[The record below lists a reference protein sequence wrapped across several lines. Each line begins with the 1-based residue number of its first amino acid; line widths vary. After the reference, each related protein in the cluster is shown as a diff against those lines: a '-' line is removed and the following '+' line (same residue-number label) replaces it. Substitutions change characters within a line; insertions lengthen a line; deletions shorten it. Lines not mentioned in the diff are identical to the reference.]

1 MDIKTLTLIPPLLSE
16 VKPYPKH
23 LYSCGASISELLE
36 KPRVAIVGSRLPTT
50 YGRQV
55 TEQLAS
61 ELAGQGV
68 VILSGLALGID
79 CIAHEAALAA
89 GGQTAAILPGPIDNI
104 VPRQNCRLAERILE
118 QGGALISEYGVGEP
132 IYKYNF
138 IARNRLVAGLAS
150 AVLITEATEKS
161 GTLHTARFALEQ
173 GRDVLAVPGNITS
186 SASVGT
192 NNLIKAGAIPVTS
205 TNDVLAV
212 LGLTSGTRKAA
223 AIKGSNPEEQLLLD
237 LINTGEQAGDVLLV
251 RSGLDV
257 SQFNQTLVML
267 EVTGK
272 IRALGGNNWC
282 IA

>member
-1 MDIKTLTLIPPLLSE
+1 MIIKTLTLIPPLLSE
-16 VKPYPKH
+16 VKPFPRH
-23 LYSCGASISELLE
+23 LYSRGTTLAELLE

-61 ELAGQGV
+61 ELAGQGIV
-68 VILSGLALGID
+68 VLSGLAIGID
-79 CIAHEAALAA
+79 SIAHEAALAA
-89 GGQTAAILPGPIDNI
+89 GGLTAAILPGPIDNV
-104 VPRQNCRLAERILE
+104 VPRQNLRLAERIIE
-118 QGGALISEYGVGEP
+118 QGGALISEYGAGEP
-132 IYKYNF
+132 IHKYNF
-138 IARNRLVAGLAS
+138 IARNRLVAGLAD

-192 NNLIKAGAIPVTS
+192 NNLIKAGALPVTS
-205 TNDVLAV
+205 TNDVLAAV
-212 LGLTSGTRKAA
+212 GLTPGARKVPVS
-223 AIKGSNPEEQLLLD
+223 KGSNPEEQVLLD
-237 LINTGEQAGDVLLV
+237 LMRSGEQAGDILLV

-257 SQFNQTLVML
+257 SLFNQTLVML

-272 IRALGGNNWC
+272 IRALGANNWC

>member
-1 MDIKTLTLIPPLLSE
+1 
-16 VKPYPKH
+16 
-23 LYSCGASISELLE
+23 LLE

-61 ELAGQGV
+61 ELAGQGIV
-68 VILSGLALGID
+68 VLSGLAIGID
-79 CIAHEAALAA
+79 SIAHEAALAA
-89 GGQTAAILPGPIDNI
+89 GGLTAAILPGPIDNV
-104 VPRQNCRLAERILE
+104 VPRQNLRLAERIIE
-118 QGGALISEYGVGEP
+118 QGGALISEYGAGEP
-132 IYKYNF
+132 IHKYNF
-138 IARNRLVAGLAS
+138 IARNRLVAGLAD

-192 NNLIKAGAIPVTS
+192 NNLIKAGALPVTS
-205 TNDVLAV
+205 TNDVLAAV
-212 LGLTSGTRKAA
+212 GLTPGARKVPVS
-223 AIKGSNPEEQLLLD
+223 KGSNPEEQVLLD
-237 LINTGEQAGDVLLV
+237 LMRSGEQAGDILLV

-257 SQFNQTLVML
+257 SLFNQTLVML

-272 IRALGGNNWC
+272 IRALGANNWC